1 MNKHDIKQAAKVYG
15 MTVLS
20 SFFNLLIYVSFVALT
35 GIFADKDGNVSAG
48 AVTAANVLA
57 LVFQAMLFVMLVYGP
72 MWKYGNRELNAV
84 KFGRRAEDKGRGLK
98 IGLVAAVPSL
108 ISYAVRVAEKLLGFW
123 PAYAAVYRLGHLSLY
138 PLVVWAFGAN
148 VSATTAGVTWGGI
161 ALAGVPILV
170 MPAVAAFAYRVGY
183 ADTLLSEKLVYKTTE
198 ESK

>member
-1 MNKHDIKQAAKVYG
+1 MNKGDIKQAAKLYG
-15 MTVLS
+15 MTVIS

-35 GIFADKDGNVSAG
+35 GIFADKETGVPAG
-48 AVTAANVLA
+48 MVTVANVVA

-72 MWKYGNRELNAV
+72 MWKYGNHELNAV
-84 KFGRRAEDKGRGLK
+84 KFQHRAEDKARGLK

-108 ISYAVRVAEKLLGFW
+108 LSFAVLVAEKLLGFW

-161 ALAGVPILV
+161 ALAGVPVLV
-170 MPAVAAFAYRVGY
+170 MPLVAAIAYRLGY
-183 ADTLLSEKLVYKTTE
+183 ADVLLAEKLVYKTTE
-198 ESK
+198 EKK